1 MKKILI
7 VSSLLLL
14 ISVAAMGQETR
25 LTSAPKAFR
34 TFFATFKSAVER
46 SDKTAVAGMSKFP
59 FNYAYDAGDEGTYSR
74 SQFIRHFS
82 DVFSKNPR
90 RFFDE
95 RSPAFHIGDH
105 DSVVIDTKDAAHLV
119 FAKSGRTYKFS
130 EYLVE
135 P

>member
-1 MKKILI
+1 MKKLLI

-14 ISVAAMGQETR
+14 VSVAAMGQDKR
-25 LTSAPKAFR
+25 LNSAPKAFR

-46 SDKTAVAGMSKFP
+46 SDKTAVVGMAKFP
-59 FNYAYDAGDEGTYSR
+59 FNYAYDAGDEGKYSR
-74 SQFIRHFS
+74 SQFVRHFS
-82 DVFSKNPR
+82 DIFGKNPR
-90 RFFDE
+90 GFFDE
-95 RSPAFHIGDH
+95 RNPAYHISDDGAI
-105 DSVVIDTKDAAHLV
+105 VIDTKDAAHLV